1 MQVRGR
7 VDYGA
12 NDVRAALPGEIQMSQ
27 LQYVANSTAGAS
39 TLTAASLLAGVIN
52 RTGPGGA
59 YADTLPT
66 VNQLVAACPQLSEG
80 DSFTFILRNTVAFA
94 NTITTNTGWTLG
106 SNTAIAASLVREF
119 LVTMTAIKPTVVV
132 SATTTN
138 ASAVLTNLSD
148 DAVKA
153 LAPGML
159 VTGTGIPA
167 ATTLIAVNANSR
179 TATMSAAATATG
191 NNIAVTANPTATLEG
206 VRSSTL

>member
-12 NDVRAALPGEIQMSQ
+12 NDVRAALPGEVQMSQ
-27 LQYVANSTAGAS
+27 LQYTANTTVGDS
-39 TLTAASLLAGVIN
+39 TLTVASILSGIVN
-52 RTGPGGA
+52 RSGPVGA

-66 VNQLVAACPQLSEG
+66 VAQLLAACPQLSVG
-80 DSFTFILRNTVAFA
+80 DSFTFLIRNTVAQA
-94 NTITTNTGWTLG
+94 NTITAGTGWTLG

-119 LVTMTAIKPTVVV
+119 LVTINSNKPVVIV

-138 ASAVLTNLSD
+138 GNAVLTNLSD

-153 LAPGML
+153 LQPGML
-159 VTGTGIPA
+159 VTGTGISA

-179 TATMSAAATATG
+179 TATMSAVATATG
-191 NNIAVTANPTATLEG
+191 DNIAVTANPTATLQG

>member
-27 LQYVANSTAGAS
+27 LQYVANSTVGDS

-52 RTGPGGA
+52 RTGPVGA

-66 VNQLVAACPQLSEG
+66 VNQLVAACPQLSVG
-80 DSFTFILRNTVAFA
+80 DSFTFLFRNTVAQA
-94 NTITTNTGWTLG
+94 NTITAGTGWTLG
-106 SNTAIAASLVREF
+106 SNTSIAASLVREF
-119 LVTMTAIKPTVVV
+119 LVTMTAVKPTTVV

-138 ASAVLTNLSD
+138 ASAILTNLSD

-153 LAPGML
+153 LTPGML
-159 VTGTGIPA
+159 VTGTNIPA
-167 ATTLIAVNANSR
+167 STTLIAVNANSR
-179 TATMSAAATATG
+179 TATMSAAATGTG

>member
-27 LQYVANSTAGAS
+27 LQYVANSTVGDS

-52 RTGPGGA
+52 RTGPVGA

-66 VNQLVAACPQLSEG
+66 VNQLVAACPQLSER
-80 DSFTFILRNTVAFA
+80 DSFTFLFRNTVAQA
-94 NTITTNTGWTLG
+94 NTITAGTGWTLG
-106 SNTAIAASLVREF
+106 SNTSIAASLVREF
-119 LVTMTAIKPTVVV
+119 LVTMTAVKPTTVV

-138 ASAVLTNLSD
+138 ASAILTNLSD

-159 VTGTGIPA
+159 VTGTNIPA
-167 ATTLIAVNANSR
+167 STTLIAVNANSR
-179 TATMSAAATATG
+179 TATMSAAATGTG

>member
-12 NDVRAALPGEIQMSQ
+12 NDVRAALPGEVQMSQ
-27 LQYVANSTAGAS
+27 LQYTANTTVGDS
-39 TLTAASLLAGVIN
+39 TLTVASILSGIVN
-52 RTGPGGA
+52 RSGPVGA

-66 VNQLVAACPQLSEG
+66 VAQLLAACPQLSVG
-80 DSFTFILRNTVAFA
+80 DSFTFLLRNTVAQA
-94 NTITTNTGWTLG
+94 NTITAGTGWTLG

-119 LVTMTAIKPTVVV
+119 LVTINSNKPVVIV

-138 ASAVLTNLSD
+138 GNAVLTNLSD

-153 LAPGML
+153 LQPGML
-159 VTGTGIPA
+159 VTGTGISA

-179 TATMSAAATATG
+179 TATMSANATASG
-191 NNIAVTANPTATLEG
+191 DNIAVTANPTATLEG